1 MAGFFSQLEINPMA
15 SPPAKAATPRR
26 EFRNIAP
33 LDVLF
38 YARRMPPGAMVSIL
52 HRVSGVIM
60 FVMLP
65 FIIWLFDHS
74 LTSEI
79 SFDRFRA
86 LFDGLLFVP
95 GWMVKLVVLG
105 IIWAFVHHIGAGV
118 RHLVMDVLHGTVNK
132 KTGKTSALAVFAF
145 SIPLTLAFG
154 AKLFGL
160 Y

>member
-1 MAGFFSQLEINPMA
+1 MGGVRVADGKGIRKSMAEAGTKKNRPL
-15 SPPAKAATPRR
+15 SPHLQIWRWGPHM
-26 EFRNIAP
+26 
-33 LDVLF
+33 L
-38 YARRMPPGAMVSIL
+38 VSIL

-105 IIWAFVHHIGAGV
+105 IIWAFLHHIGAGV

>member
-1 MAGFFSQLEINPMA
+1 
-15 SPPAKAATPRR
+15 
-26 EFRNIAP
+26 
-33 LDVLF
+33 
-38 YARRMPPGAMVSIL
+38 MV
-52 HRVSGVIM
+52 
-60 FVMLP
+60 
-65 FIIWLFDHS
+65 
-74 LTSEI
+74 
-79 SFDRFRA
+79 
-86 LFDGLLFVP
+86 VP

-105 IIWAFVHHIGAGV
+105 IIWAFLHHIGAGV

>member
-1 MAGFFSQLEINPMA
+1 MS
-15 SPPAKAATPRR
+15 SPPKNATPRR

-33 LDVLF
+33 TDILSYRL
-38 YARRMPPGAMVSIL
+38 PPSALVSIL
-52 HRVSGVIM
+52 HRISGVIM

-65 FIIWLFDHS
+65 LLIWLFDHS
-74 LTSEI
+74 LTSEV

-86 LFDGLLFVP
+86 LFDGLLFFP

-105 IIWAFVHHIGAGV
+105 IIWAFLHHIGAGV
-118 RHLVMDVLHGTVNK
+118 RHLVMDVFHGMVNK